1 VTDKWGNAGPF
12 KPVALPAPG
21 VVGVFQH
28 KPDVVH
34 GVQFDGTVGNLNLIF
49 SAVTSSVGTAGVQLT
64 IFFGTD
70 QLVDSVSVTGGQ
82 LDGGIA
88 FNRHDW
94 VLVPQDGSNLFVMTD
109 AEMQANW
116 EDAAP

>member
-1 VTDKWGNAGPF
+1 VAAKDYGPF
-12 KPVALPAPG
+12 VPVKLPSPG
-21 VVGVFQH
+21 VVGAFRH
-28 KPDVVH
+28 KAAPAH
-34 GVQFDGTVGNLNLIF
+34 GVQFDGTIGNLNLIF
-49 SAVTSSVGTAGVQLT
+49 NTATAQVGTAGIQLT
-64 IFFGTD
+64 VFFGAD
-70 QLVDSVSVTGGQ
+70 QLVDSVSVVGGQ